1 MNVEFEKEY
10 LAELY
15 EKGKTDD
22 KKHRFQPQIV
32 NGYLKCV
39 KALLNAS
46 RMEDL
51 YQYRSLNYEK
61 LKGDKKG
68 LSFLRINGQYKL
80 EFREIA
86 NAGNQAVIE
95 ICSLVD
101 ITNHYKQE
109 ELWVQQQII
118 YITTEFALL
127 LEAALSIN
135 ADLLVR
141 MQTDYN
147 IQVARKN
154 DSLGEKLNNIK
165 KLAAVF

>member
-1 MNVEFEKEY
+1 MEIKFDKEY
-10 LAELY
+10 LEELY
-15 EKGKTDD
+15 LKGKTSD

-68 LSFLRINGQYKL
+68 LSSLRINDQYRL
-80 EFREIA
+80 EFREITNA
-86 NAGNQAVIE
+86 NNQTTVE

-101 ITNHYKQE
+101 ITNHYK
-109 ELWVQQQII
+109 
-118 YITTEFALL
+118 
-127 LEAALSIN
+127 
-135 ADLLVR
+135 
-141 MQTDYN
+141 
-147 IQVARKN
+147 
-154 DSLGEKLNNIK
+154 
-165 KLAAVF
+165 

>member
-101 ITNHYKQE
+101 ITNHYK
-109 ELWVQQQII
+109 
-118 YITTEFALL
+118 
-127 LEAALSIN
+127 
-135 ADLLVR
+135 
-141 MQTDYN
+141 
-147 IQVARKN
+147 
-154 DSLGEKLNNIK
+154 
-165 KLAAVF
+165 

>member
-22 KKHRFQPQIV
+22 KKHRFQFQII

-51 YQYRSLNYEK
+51 YQYRSFN
-61 LKGDKKG
+61 D
-68 LSFLRINGQYKL
+68 QYRL
-80 EFREIA
+80 EFREITST
-86 NAGNQAVIE
+86 GNQTVVE

-101 ITNHYKQE
+101 ITNHYK
-109 ELWVQQQII
+109 
-118 YITTEFALL
+118 
-127 LEAALSIN
+127 
-135 ADLLVR
+135 
-141 MQTDYN
+141 
-147 IQVARKN
+147 
-154 DSLGEKLNNIK
+154 
-165 KLAAVF
+165 